1 MPLLLHIETATDTCS
16 VALSDNGNI
25 VGIKEAIRT
34 RSHASIL
41 TVFIN
46 DIFKKTG
53 LAVKDI
59 DAVAVSKGPGS
70 YTGLRIGV
78 ASAKGLCYAT
88 NKPLIS
94 VNTLQSMCGSF
105 IQDNTFSEGDL
116 FCPMIDARR
125 MEVYCA
131 LFNTQL
137 NFVEPTAAVILE
149 NDFLKQHLNKNK
161 IHFFGDGAEKLKP
174 LIANNNSAIFIDDF
188 SPSSKGMIALAE
200 KKYANNDFENTA
212 YFEPFYLKDFV
223 GVKKIN

>member
-16 VALSDNGNI
+16 VALTDNGNI
-25 VGIKEAIRT
+25 IGIKEAIRT
-34 RSHASIL
+34 RSHVSELA
-41 TVFIN
+41 VFIN
-46 DIFKKTG
+46 ELLKENNLT
-53 LAVKDI
+53 VKNI

-78 ASAKGLCYAT
+78 ASAKGICYAA

-94 VNTLQSMCGSF
+94 INTLQSMCASF
-105 IQDNTFSEGDL
+105 IQNNPFSEGDL

-131 LFNTQL
+131 LFNAQL

-149 NDFLKQHLNKNK
+149 NDFLQKHLHKNK
-161 IHFFGDGAEKLKP
+161 IYFFGDGAEKLKP
-174 LIANNNSAIFIDDF
+174 LLANNNNAVFIDDF
-188 SPSSKGMIALAE
+188 FPTSKGMIALAE